1 MLNKYVMLQFRRRG
15 VNWIVKVFGTALQ
28 TTPFS
33 VIVHLYVSFISVCIA
48 FLINVRDNQVRTLH
62 SIHFEILR
70 KLSLHQC
77 AWTKFWKKQ
86 TKP

>member
-1 MLNKYVMLQFRRRG
+1 MLNKYIMLQFKRRG

-33 VIVHLYVSFISVCIA
+33 VIVHLYVPFISVCIA
-48 FLINVRDNQVRTLH
+48 YLINVRDNQVRTLH

-70 KLSLHQC
+70 ENYLCTSACGQIFGKN
-77 AWTKFWKKQ
+77 K
-86 TKP
+86 